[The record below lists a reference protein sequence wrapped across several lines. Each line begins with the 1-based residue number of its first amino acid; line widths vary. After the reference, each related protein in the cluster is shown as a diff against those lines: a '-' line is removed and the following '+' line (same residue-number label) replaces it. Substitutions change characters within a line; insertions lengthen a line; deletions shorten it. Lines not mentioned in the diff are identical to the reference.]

1 MQAFDEIVRSHVDPV
16 YRITLGITGNEADA
30 RDASQDAF
38 ISAWRALPGL
48 KEADRFDAW
57 LTSIAVNASR
67 MQLRRRRRVR
77 ELRLLPADAAIV
89 ADARSDEGNAV
100 LEAIS
105 KLPLDQREL
114 VVLHHLADRPLDEIA
129 TSLGIPVGTVKSRL
143 AAARRDLRKALK
155 GDDR

>member
-1 MQAFDEIVRSHVDPV
+1 LDLDLVQRARGGDMQAFDEIVRSHVDPV

-77 ELRLLPADAAIV
+77 ELRLRPDDTATAD
-89 ADARSDEGNAV
+89 
-100 LEAIS
+100 
-105 KLPLDQREL
+105 EL
-114 VVLHHLADRPLDEIA
+114 
-129 TSLGIPVGTVKSRL
+129 G
-143 AAARRDLRKALK
+143 RRGGL
-155 GDDR
+155 